1 MSHAFGSSPP
11 HVFLEKG
18 ALTTYSNLQNNTP
31 AEVMILK
38 WQSNFIE
45 ITLRHECS
53 AVNLMHIFGTP
64 FYKNAFGGLLLC
76 IICIW
81 LILQSIDTYIR
92 FATVGTQVIQFLNF
106 HDKIR
111 GYNYNAFTG
120 NKLILAVAFWINVF
134 S

>member
-11 HVFLEKG
+11 QVFFEKG
-18 ALTTYSNLQNNTP
+18 ALKTCSNLQNSTP

-45 ITLRHECS
+45 IKLRHECS

-76 IICIW
+76 IIW

-111 GYNYNAFTG
+111 DYNYNAFTG